1 MNRVGKL
8 LIVFVLLSVTFF
20 CSKSED
26 KKEER
31 ARKVRPSIHPEIT
44 KVEIDPAAPTSSDFI
59 RALPV
64 LKYGKPQY
72 VTFFYLWF
80 VNGEPVPDCNKKMLD
95 KKYYKKGDTI
105 YCRVKATRGK
115 LKSTEVKTREI
126 KIGNSPP
133 IINYSEIGS
142 FKVPGEFRYTI
153 NATDPDGDN
162 LTYRLLEP
170 LDRGIVIDPGTGIIQ
185 WYIDEVPA
193 VDENLEGRPELTART
208 EDEAYPVKER
218 ESEASADRYEKE
230 KLSPYV
236 KIVFE
241 VRDTDGAAVTS
252 SIHINLKKGTE
263 EAE

>member
-8 LIVFVLLSVTFF
+8 LIVFILLSVTFF

-31 ARKVRPSIHPEIT
+31 VQKVRPSIHPEIT
-44 KVEIDPAAPTSSDFI
+44 NIEIDPETPTSSDFI

-64 LKYGKPQY
+64 LKYGQPRY
-72 VTFFYLWF
+72 VTFFYSWF
-80 VNGEPVPDCNKKMLD
+80 VNGEPVPDCNKKLLD

-105 YCRVKATRGK
+105 YCKVKATRGK
-115 LKSTEVKTREI
+115 LESKEFKSRKI

-142 FKVPGEFRYTI
+142 FEIPGEFRYTI
-153 NATDPDGDN
+153 NAADPDGDK

-170 LDRGIVIDPGTGIIQ
+170 LDRGIVIDPDTGIIQ
-185 WYIDEVPA
+185 WYIDEVF
-193 VDENLEGRPELTART
+193 EG
-208 EDEAYPVKER
+208 R
-218 ESEASADRYEKE
+218 ESEPESTPRPEDEKSPAQARDSETPTSADRYKKDE
-230 KLSPYV
+230 LSPFV

-241 VRDTDGAAVTS
+241 VRDTDGAAATS
-252 SIHINLKKGTE
+252 SIHINLKKGKE